1 MWKICFLSLK
11 GPLSAE
17 RWRQV
22 DSQVDMHPPYSPPR
36 AFSPKAEPHP
46 RAHLSVRIEMPLTR
60 PGTYSAELKIPR
72 HVLMNEAI

>member
-1 MWKICFLSLK
+1 MWRICFLLLK

-22 DSQVDMHPPYSPPR
+22 DSQVDMHLPYSPPR

-60 PGTYSAELKIPR
+60 PP
-72 HVLMNEAI
+72 EAGRIQRSSKFPSTC